1 MSGLMT
7 SIKTDVPAQY
17 RARAQEARAK
27 AEAIEDED
35 ARRRLLNDAELWDQM
50 AEYEEK
56 ANLRR

>member
-7 SIKTDVPAQY
+7 SMKTDVPAQY

-50 AEYEEK
+50 ADYEEK
-56 ANLRR
+56 ANLRP

>member
-1 MSGLMT
+1 MT
-7 SIKTDVPAQY
+7 SMKTDVPAQY

-56 ANLRR
+56 TNLRR